1 MSKQIN
7 QNIER
12 SRRSRGELVFKRIVA
27 SAEIKQWGSFLSSNE
42 NKNSL
47 VTFIVPEWKKREYRS
62 KILHKDL
69 FVTDGS
75 RTFIVN
81 SQEVRDEV
89 QLESNHE
96 EADTRMLLHA
106 KHASSNVGK
115 MLISSPDTDV
125 FIICS
130 SVNLLRDAEL
140 FFLTGVKSSRRVI
153 DVDKISDDI
162 YEDLN
167 SCEISKDIVMKSLIG
182 FHSFTG
188 CDTISAFAGPGKVKP
203 IKLMLKDEKYIKMFS
218 RLGENTNISTEILD
232 SLIEFVCHMYGWK
245 VYDSVDEI
253 CYSMYCQITC
263 RCQHLPPCAEVL
275 ELHVMKANYQA
286 RIWRESSA
294 VSK

>member
-1 MSKQIN
+1 M
-7 QNIER
+7 
-12 SRRSRGELVFKRIVA
+12 
-27 SAEIKQWGSFLSSNE
+27 
-42 NKNSL
+42 
-47 VTFIVPEWKKREYRS
+47 
-62 KILHKDL
+62 
-69 FVTDGS
+69 TD
-75 RTFIVN
+75 
-81 SQEVRDEV
+81 
-89 QLESNHE
+89 
-96 EADTRMLLHA
+96 A
-106 KHASSNVGK
+106 K
-115 MLISSPDTDV
+115 
-125 FIICS
+125 
-130 SVNLLRDAEL
+130 L
-140 FFLTGVKSSRRVI
+140 FFLTGVKSSRRI
-153 DVDKISDDI
+153 IYVDKISDYI

-167 SCEISKDIVMKSLIG
+167 SCEISKDIVLKSLIG

-188 CDTISAFAGPGKVKP
+188 YDTISAFAGPGKVKP